1 MDKQNKE
8 QYEKLFQGLKKAIA
22 EQPVE
27 ERNPY
32 IQAVA
37 ERLIALENDK
47 AEILSGLGE
56 TIKSEEAFY
65 FGIVLLA
72 DTVAELISI
81 QKMEEAA
88 KNEKR
93 R

>member
-8 QYEKLFQGLKKAIA
+8 QYEKLFQGLKKAVA
-22 EQPVE
+22 EQPAE

-37 ERLIALENDK
+37 ERLIALENNK

-81 QKMEEAA
+81 QKMEEAV
-88 KNEKR
+88 KNGPKI
-93 R
+93 

>member
-8 QYEKLFQGLKKAIA
+8 QYEKLFQGLKKAVA

-47 AEILSGLGE
+47 AEILSSLGE
-56 TIKSEEAFY
+56 TIQSEEAFY

-81 QKMEEAA
+81 QKMEEAV
-88 KNEKR
+88 KNGPKI
-93 R
+93 

>member
-1 MDKQNKE
+1 MDKKDKE
-8 QYEKLFQGLKKAIA
+8 QYEKLFQGLKKAID
-22 EQPVE
+22 EQPIE

-32 IQAVA
+32 IRAVA
-37 ERLIALENDK
+37 ERLIALENDRD
-47 AEILSGLGE
+47 EILSGLGE

-72 DTVAELISI
+72 DTLVELTSI

-88 KNEKR
+88 QNG
-93 R
+93 